1 MPSLNINGVDV
12 EVEKGSMVLEA
23 IRFIGFN
30 VPTLCHRDGL
40 TPLGAC
46 RLCVVEIGE
55 GENTKLVSSCTYP
68 AVDGLKVRTH
78 TDRVIRA
85 RKMLVE
91 LLLSI
96 CPESK
101 IIQDLAS
108 RMEVSK
114 VRFKPKF
121 EDCILC
127 GLCVRMCEEQ
137 MDAKAIGFINR
148 GEKRSISTPF
158 NKKSEVCRTC
168 GACMYI
174 CPACQ
179 MRCVARE
186 SDSVICG
193 ACMNFAPVCL
203 DKHDNVM
210 CYLDVC
216 GWCLKEPEKNMKE

>member
-1 MPSLNINGVDV
+1 MPSLSINGVDV

-23 IRFIGFN
+23 IRFLGFN

-40 TPLGAC
+40 TPIGAC
-46 RLCVVEIGE
+46 RLCVVEISE

-68 AVDGLKVRTH
+68 AIDGLKVKTH
-78 TDRVIRA
+78 TERVIKA

-91 LLLSI
+91 MLLSI

-101 IIQDLAS
+101 VIQDLAS
-108 RMEVSK
+108 RMEISK
-114 VRFKPKF
+114 VRFKPRF
-121 EDCILC
+121 ENCILC
-127 GLCVRMCEEQ
+127 GLCVRICEEQ

-179 MRCVARE
+179 MRCVAKE